1 MSGRDLITLLVKN
14 GWVLDRIRGSHHVM
28 IKGGKTLT
36 VTVHG
41 KRDLPKGTLSALMKH
56 GGLK

>member
-1 MSGRDLITLLVKN
+1 MSGRELITLPVKD

-36 VTVHG
+36 VPVHG

>member
-1 MSGRDLITLLVKN
+1 MSGREPIMLLAKN

-28 IKGGKTLT
+28 IKGGRTLT
-36 VTVHG
+36 VPVHG
-41 KRDLPKGTLSALMKH
+41 KRDLPKGTLFALMKH